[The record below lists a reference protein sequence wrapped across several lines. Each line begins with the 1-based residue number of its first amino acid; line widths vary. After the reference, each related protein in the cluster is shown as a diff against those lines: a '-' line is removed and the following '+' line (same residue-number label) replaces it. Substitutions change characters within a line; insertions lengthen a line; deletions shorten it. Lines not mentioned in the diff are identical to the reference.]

1 MTAPYSE
8 WADSGIPWIGQIP
21 KGWKVKKFR
30 YLFRESS
37 EKIEGDVLG
46 QMLSV
51 SGYRGVEVKV
61 YDDENRKRL
70 DEDLIGYRIVRPG
83 QLVVNTM
90 WLNYAG
96 LGISQFEGYVS
107 PAYRAYSFVDA
118 GELSPRFAHYLLRSS
133 SYVQGYTQLLTG
145 VRPNSLQMSRNDL
158 MAFPVLVPP
167 LGDQTA
173 IAAFLD
179 RETAK
184 IDALV
189 EEQKRL
195 IDLLKE
201 KRQAV
206 ISHAVTKG
214 LNPDAPMKDSGF
226 EWLGEV
232 PEHWGVVPLRRILSK
247 IEQGWSPLSEDRSPD
262 EGEWAVLKTSAI
274 KGGNFDPAMI
284 KAVSGDVQ
292 PEPRYAVR
300 DGDLLM
306 IRGNGSRELVGGV
319 AYVAIAPDR
328 CMLPD
333 LLYRLSYMPERADG
347 RYLSHAL
354 GSIGLRHQIEL
365 AARGID
371 ILKIAQPSIA
381 ELQVAVP
388 PRDEQVAIVGVLDD
402 RVHQLDALTNEA
414 QHAIDLLQERRA
426 VLISAAVTG
435 KIDVRSFLS
444 EGEAA

>member
-1 MTAPYSE
+1 MTAPYAE

-37 EKIEGDVLG
+37 EKIEGEVLG
-46 QMLSV
+46 EMLSV

-96 LGISQFEGYVS
+96 LGISHFEGYVS
-107 PAYRAYSFVDA
+107 PAYRAYSFVD
-118 GELSPRFAHYLLRSS
+118 GTDLNPRFAHYLLRCS

-158 MAFPVLVPP
+158 MAFPVLIPP
-167 LGDQTA
+167 LGNQT
-173 IAAFLD
+173 IITAFLD

-206 ISHAVTKG
+206 FSHAVTKG
-214 LNPDAPMKDSGF
+214 LNPDAPMKNSGI

-232 PEHWGVVPLRRILSK
+232 PEHWEVAPLKHFARI
-247 IEQGWSPLSEDRSPD
+247 
-262 EGEWAVLKTSAI
+262 
-274 KGGNFDPAMI
+274 
-284 KAVSGDVQ
+284 
-292 PEPRYAVR
+292 
-300 DGDLLM
+300 
-306 IRGNGSRELVGGV
+306 GNGSTPNRDRSEYWAGGAFPWLNSSVVNSKSVEEADQFVTTVALKECHLPIVQPPAILIGITGQGRTRGMATLLRIEATINQHV
-319 AYVAIAPDR
+319 AYVIPSRERASCEYLLAFFEAAYERLRTDSEVGSTKGAITCEQLSRFKVPLPSVSEQAAILEQVETAAQQFETLIASADAAIA
-328 CMLPD
+328 
-333 LLYRLSYMPERADG
+333 
-347 RYLSHAL
+347 
-354 GSIGLRHQIEL
+354 
-365 AARGID
+365 
-371 ILKIAQPSIA
+371 
-381 ELQVAVP
+381 
-388 PRDEQVAIVGVLDD
+388 
-402 RVHQLDALTNEA
+402 
-414 QHAIDLLQERRA
+414 LLQERRA
-426 VLISAAVTG
+426 ALISAAVTG
-435 KIDVRSFLS
+435 KIDVRSVAQTRD
-444 EGEAA
+444 AAE